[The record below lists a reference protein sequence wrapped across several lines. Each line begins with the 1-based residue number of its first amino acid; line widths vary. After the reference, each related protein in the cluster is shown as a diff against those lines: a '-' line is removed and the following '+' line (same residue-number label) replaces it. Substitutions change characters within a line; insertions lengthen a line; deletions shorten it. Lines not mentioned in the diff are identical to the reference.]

1 MTWAE
6 RSWEPPAYIRGRVK
20 TGKLTRNIIINQARP
35 NITEA
40 VIRRDLHHI
49 HNLAVI
55 SVRFDSG
62 SVYISTNCVARA
74 LFAKTCL
81 MSRSLYQGLWIGFY
95 PDECAE
101 PLPVLPG
108 PGYAD
113 TARVTSVAMER
124 GPRYN
129 PFELLTDAEMV
140 PGEEGDDEDES
151 GTE

>member
-1 MTWAE
+1 ME
-6 RSWEPPAYIRGRVK
+6 
-20 TGKLTRNIIINQARP
+20 TGKLTRNIIITRTRP

-62 SVYISTNCVARA
+62 SVYISTNCVTGA

-81 MSRSLYQGLWIGFY
+81 MSRSFYQGLWIGFY

-108 PGYAD
+108 PEHVD
-113 TARVTSVAMER
+113 IARVMTVIRER
-124 GPRYN
+124 GGPRYN
-129 PFELLTDAEMV
+129 PFGLLTDAEMV
-140 PGEEGDDEDES
+140 PWEEG
-151 GTE
+151 G